1 MAIENKAKEY
11 TLTIKIPANM
21 DAKVYLPL
29 PNGKYQVTNN
39 GNPIKVTQ
47 VKGEPFLYVGNIGS
61 GNYNFVVKY

>member
-1 MAIENKAKEY
+1 
-11 TLTIKIPANM
+11 M
-21 DAKVYLPL
+21 DAEVYLPL